1 MRCPICN
8 CKMKHKT
15 ECPYCKIT
23 GEQVKGASNQLAKIA
38 LKNGKRKEVVN
49 SSTLPFDINF
59 TRLLL
64 IAIFTGFVGGHNY
77 YVGKYYKG
85 IFCSAS
91 MAWAVIMA
99 IIGGVFG
106 ATKYYAFGLF
116 YEISILLA
124 SLTVLFWIYDVF
136 KIATH
141 SFSVPVI
148 ICDEKQANQNVK
160 LKEELKKKAKND

>member
-15 ECPYCKIT
+15 ICPYCKIT
-23 GEQVKGASNQLAKIA
+23 GEQVKGASNQLAKVA
-38 LKNGKRKEVVN
+38 LKNGRKKEVVT
-49 SSTLPFDINF
+49 STTIPFDINY

-91 MAWAVIMA
+91 MAFALIMVS
-99 IIGGVFG
+99 IDSFFG
-106 ATKYYAFGLF
+106 TSKYYVFELF
-116 YEISILLA
+116 KEISIVLA
-124 SLTVLFWIYDVF
+124 ALTVFLWLYD
-136 KIATH
+136 IAKLAFH
-141 SFSVPVI
+141 SFGVPVVVL
-148 ICDEKQANQNVK
+148 DEKQAAVNVK
-160 LKEELKKKAKND
+160 TREQIKKRAKND